1 MCEPLFSEEKLIL
14 KAIKLFYE
22 TTKYNEIKQKFNI
35 NSKNIKII
43 LFGYRF
49 CLKEQNLK
57 EQKGFIILYMIVN
70 NIKYLESKLYPGNDT
85 KPNEIYS
92 NIINH
97 FKNKP
102 NEGCFFAYVKI
113 IIIIL
118 FLANSQILKKQIC
131 YVQNV

>member
-49 CLKEQNLK
+49 CLKE
-57 EQKGFIILYMIVN
+57 
-70 NIKYLESKLYPGNDT
+70 
-85 KPNEIYS
+85 
-92 NIINH
+92 
-97 FKNKP
+97 
-102 NEGCFFAYVKI
+102 
-113 IIIIL
+113 
-118 FLANSQILKKQIC
+118 
-131 YVQNV
+131 